1 MLIPQHS
8 PHPVHQEQSLGSPH
22 EKQKQPLSPISVLT
36 RKRATVA
43 EAASAGRGGE
53 GLQGDTV
60 LLLRAARLD
69 GPQVAVAAGAKIA
82 GQRQVQCLGG
92 CRLGFAAGRLAGCL
106 ILVAQIC
113 LPYLAGQRWASGASR
128 AHSGGTGCWVVGSA
142 AGLESQCGLE
152 SALPFLPSPSRYR
165 VGGWNP

>member
-1 MLIPQHS
+1 MRNKNNP
-8 PHPVHQEQSLGSPH
+8 
-22 EKQKQPLSPISVLT
+22 PISVLT

-69 GPQVAVAAGAKIA
+69 GPQVAVAAGAKVA
-82 GQRQVQCLGG
+82 GQRQVQCLRG

-106 ILVAQIC
+106 ILVAQIR
-113 LPYLAGQRWASGASR
+113 LPYLAGQRRASGASS
-128 AHSGGTGCWVVGSA
+128 AHSGGMGCCVVRSA
-142 AGLESQCGLE
+142 SGLESQ
-152 SALPFLPSPSRYR
+152 
-165 VGGWNP
+165 